1 MLLGNED
8 DVEEKKNMIE
18 MSINKFFNKNRL
30 KLKQYKYNCLG
41 NDKESSVK
49 VLKVNIYDTW
59 DLKHFIN
66 KSILFFQLTCKTLFL
81 KYALD
86 YFTKDIDEFNKC
98 TKKDFNNFKFRIAED
113 ILKHGGK
120 LNKERKVV

>member
-49 VLKVNIYDTW
+49 VLKVNIYDT
-59 DLKHFIN
+59 
-66 KSILFFQLTCKTLFL
+66 
-81 KYALD
+81 
-86 YFTKDIDEFNKC
+86 
-98 TKKDFNNFKFRIAED
+98 
-113 ILKHGGK
+113 
-120 LNKERKVV
+120 